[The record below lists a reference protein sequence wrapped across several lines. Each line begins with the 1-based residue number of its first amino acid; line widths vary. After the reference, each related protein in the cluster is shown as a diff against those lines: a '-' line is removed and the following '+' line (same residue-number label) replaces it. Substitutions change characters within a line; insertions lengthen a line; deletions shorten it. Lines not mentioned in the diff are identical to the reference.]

1 MRIDKANEIETRQ
14 GNRLVR
20 RRSQFHIVPQQATRY
35 SGDGEMAGAI
45 TLQTRQVSERAGAVC
60 ILRDCS

>member
-1 MRIDKANEIETRQ
+1 MEQLPLMCIDKANEIETRQ

-20 RRSQFHIVPQQATRY
+20 QRGQFHIVPQQATRY

-45 TLQTRQVSERAGAVC
+45 KLQT
-60 ILRDCS
+60 